1 MRKEKKILITRKLDY
16 AFRAVVFLA
25 LEEEGTWLPTKN
37 LSEKSQIPSQFIA
50 KILQVLAKNQIVE
63 TLRGKQG
70 GVRLKNKNV
79 TLLEIINLIEPSF
92 CLNKCLHDSFNCFL
106 KDKCPIRKLLKEIE
120 FDLTQKLS
128 SIQLKDLI

>member
-25 LEEEGTWLPTKN
+25 LEEEGTWLSTKN

-79 TLLEIINLIEPSF
+79 TLLEIINLIEPEF
-92 CLNKCLHDSFNCFL
+92 CLNKCLQDSFNCFL

-128 SIQLKDLI
+128 LIQLKDLI